1 MDGKSEWERRC
12 RKKGGEMKFFILLFF
27 VVSSYVE
34 AEPSL
39 SDPLPSIAANIVSAP
54 NRFDFQSLPIAQVV
68 SMYYRESTKKQFVLC
83 DDLLKDDRYV
93 SVRAAGKGLDSAVV
107 KVILATNGYEEHEI
121 EGVLSV
127 CKKHEIAASVTPV
140 LHTFVYRAKNRDV
153 AYLVD
158 LLQTVVKGSFGNKR
172 PPAVSYAVG
181 GDIADKSVTTP
192 FSSKS
197 VSDTGDEQL
206 IFTGTEE
213 QTEKLKSLLEKID
226 VPAPA
231 VVVKGVLYEVNTG
244 NSNVSALQVFLNLL
258 GGRIG
263 VKAGSAVGE
272 NALTLN
278 VGGLDALASMVSNDS
293 RFKILTSPYV
303 LAKSNR
309 KVRLQVGQDVPV
321 AGQIVIG
328 SNGQTTQS
336 TEYRSAG
343 VILDV
348 LAQVREEVTDLE
360 VTQTVSNFVTTTAG
374 KSTSPTLNKREISTA
389 LSIRDGETIVLGGL
403 RDLHDESS
411 QSGMWGFNFASSKAL
426 AESELLLVLEVKKV
440 QQ

>member
-1 MDGKSEWERRC
+1 
-12 RKKGGEMKFFILLFF
+12 MKLMILLFIF
-27 VVSSYVE
+27 ISSCAK

-39 SDPLPSIAANIVSAP
+39 WDPLPSINTASAL

-93 SVRAAGKGLDSAVV
+93 SVRAAGKALDAAVI
-107 KVILATNGYEEHEI
+107 KVILATNGYEEREI

-127 CKKHEIAASVTPV
+127 CKKHEVVASLPPISQ
-140 LHTFVYRAKNRDV
+140 TFVYRAKNRDV

-158 LLQTVVKGSFGNKR
+158 LLQAVVKGSFGNKR
-172 PPAVSYAVG
+172 APSVSFAVG
-181 GDIADKSVTTP
+181 GDNADKSTTTS
-192 FSSKS
+192 FASKA

-213 QTEKLKSLLEKID
+213 QTEKLKALLEKID

-231 VVVKGVLYEVNTG
+231 VIVKGVLYEVNTG
-244 NSNVSALQVFLNLL
+244 DSNVSALQVFLNLL
-258 GGRIG
+258 RGRIG
-263 VKAGSAVGE
+263 LKVGSATGE
-272 NALTLN
+272 NALTLK
-278 VGGLDALASMVSNDS
+278 VGGLDALASMISNDS

-321 AGQIVIG
+321 AGQIIIG
-328 SNGQTTQS
+328 SNGQTTQG

-348 LAQVREEVTDLE
+348 LAQVREEATDLE
-360 VTQTVSNFVTTTAG
+360 LTQTVSNFVTTTAG

-389 LSIRDGETIVLGGL
+389 LSIRDGETIVIGGL
-403 RDLHDESS
+403 RDLHNESS
-411 QSGMWGFNFASSKAL
+411 RSGMWGVNFASSRASSD
-426 AESELLLVLEVKKV
+426 SELLLVLEVKKV

>member
-1 MDGKSEWERRC
+1 MRI
-12 RKKGGEMKFFILLFF
+12 FILALFAF
-27 VVSSYVE
+27 CSSTQ
-34 AEPSL
+34 AAPFL
-39 SDPLPSIAANIVSAP
+39 WDPLPGASASSSLQGVP
-54 NRFDFQSLPIAQVV
+54 AINRFDFQSLPIAQVV
-68 SMYYRESTKKQFVLC
+68 SIYYRESTKKQFVLC
-83 DDLLKDDRYV
+83 DDLLKDERYV
-93 SVRAAGKGLDSAVV
+93 SVRAAGKGLDAAVI
-107 KVILATNGYEEHEI
+107 KVILATNGYEEREI
-121 EGVLSV
+121 DGVLAV
-127 CKKHEIAASVTPV
+127 CKKHETAAATTP
-140 LHTFVYRAKNRDV
+140 LAHTFVYRAKNRDV
-153 AYLVD
+153 GYLVD
-158 LLQTVVKGSFGNKR
+158 LLQSVVKGNFGNKR
-172 PPAVSYAVG
+172 VPAASFAVG
-181 GDIADKSVTTP
+181 GENADKAGATSFATRAI
-192 FSSKS
+192 
-197 VSDTGDEQL
+197 SDTGDEQL

-213 QTEKLKSLLEKID
+213 QTAKLKLLLEQID

-231 VVVKGVLYEVNTG
+231 VVVKGMLYEVNTG

-263 VKAGSAVGE
+263 VKAGSSIGD

-278 VGGLDALASMVSNDS
+278 VGGLDFLASLVSSDS

-321 AGQIVIG
+321 AGQILLN

-348 LAQVREEVTDLE
+348 LAQVREDTTDLE

-389 LSIRDGETIVLGGL
+389 LSVKDGQVIVLGGL
-403 RDLHDESS
+403 RDMHDESS
-411 QSGMWGFNFASSKAL
+411 RSGVWGFNFSSSKL
-426 AESELLLVLEVKKV
+426 VSDSELLLVLEVKKV
-440 QQ
+440 PQ

>member
-1 MDGKSEWERRC
+1 
-12 RKKGGEMKFFILLFF
+12 MKFMILLFIF
-27 VVSSYVE
+27 ISSCAK

-39 SDPLPSIAANIVSAP
+39 WDPLPSTNTVSAL

-93 SVRAAGKGLDSAVV
+93 SVRAAGKALDAAVI
-107 KVILATNGYEEHEI
+107 KVILATNGYEEREI

-127 CKKHEIAASVTPV
+127 CKKHEVVSSLTPISK
-140 LHTFVYRAKNRDV
+140 TFVYRAKNRDV

-158 LLQTVVKGSFGNKR
+158 LLQAVVKGSFGNKR
-172 PPAVSYAVG
+172 VPTVSFAVG
-181 GDIADKSVTTP
+181 GDNADKATTAS
-192 FSSKS
+192 FSSKA

-206 IFTGTEE
+206 IFTGAED
-213 QTEKLKSLLEKID
+213 QIEKLKALLEKVD

-231 VVVKGVLYEVNTG
+231 VIVKGVLYEVNTG
-244 NSNVSALQVFLNLL
+244 DSNVSALQVFLNLL

-263 VKAGSAVGE
+263 LKAGSAIGE
-272 NALTLN
+272 NALTLK
-278 VGGLDALASMVSNDS
+278 VAGVDALASMISNDS

-321 AGQIVIG
+321 AGQIIIG
-328 SNGQTTQS
+328 SNGQTTQG

-348 LAQVREEVTDLE
+348 LAQVREDATDLE
-360 VTQTVSNFVTTTAG
+360 LTQTVSNFVTTTAG
-374 KSTSPTLNKREISTA
+374 KSSSPTLNKREISTA
-389 LSIRDGETIVLGGL
+389 LSIKDGETIVIGGL
-403 RDLHDESS
+403 RDLHNESS
-411 QSGMWGFNFASSKAL
+411 RSGMWGINFASSIASSD
-426 AESELLLVLEVKKV
+426 SELLLVLEVKKV